1 MLLMPC
7 CPDGVGGKC
16 ELSDI
21 DLMGLKLGSVHN
33 GQVRKWVWSQG
44 SSMSTQPTHSVSHMF
59 VLLLDFLRK
68 EFSYHSTHS
77 VNILYYQE
85 KN

>member
-44 SSMSTQPTHSVSHMF
+44 SSMSTNLLTVCHICLR
-59 VLLLDFLRK
+59 LLLEFLRK
-68 EFSYHSTHS
+68 EFSNHSTHT
-77 VNILYYQE
+77 VNILNYQE